1 MSSIDFA
8 RPSSGKRGMRAALRH
23 VAVYLIGHGVNPLTI
38 PLTHRRLTRFAIV
51 EHRGRRSGR
60 TFRTPVEVRRAMDGG
75 FIIPLTWGEETDW
88 FRNVRAAG
96 GCTLHWHGKLYTLLN
111 PEIVFGPE
119 ARSAFHPV
127 ERFLLKLVGVRF
139 VHLQLAPQ

>member
-1 MSSIDFA
+1 
-8 RPSSGKRGMRAALRH
+8 MRAALRH

-60 TFRTPVEVRRAMDGG
+60 TFMTPVEARRATDGG
-75 FIIPLTWGEETDW
+75 FIIPLTWGEGTDW

-96 GCTLHWHGKLYTLLN
+96 GCILNWHGRRYTLVN
-111 PEIVFGPE
+111 PEVVAGPE

-127 ERFLLKLVGVRF
+127 ERLLLKLAGVRF
-139 VHLQLAPQ
+139 VHLRQAP

>member
-1 MSSIDFA
+1 M
-8 RPSSGKRGMRAALRH
+8 
-23 VAVYLIGHGVNPLTI
+23 
-38 PLTHRRLTRFAIV
+38 
-51 EHRGRRSGR
+51 
-60 TFRTPVEVRRAMDGG
+60 EVRRTMDGG

-96 GCTLHWHGKLYTLLN
+96 GCTLHWHGRLYTLLN
-111 PEIVFGPE
+111 PEIVSGPE